1 VLRKLR
7 AIRNGVGGAGACDRV
22 TSFFSSRL
30 PVVVSNHSESRK
42 PEESLSLFL

>member
-22 TSFFSSRL
+22 TSSLSRRL
-30 PVVVSNHSESRK
+30 VVSNHSESRK
-42 PEESLSLFL
+42 PGTPLHSLL